1 MLVPFTLC
9 LAAVQAQSIQ
19 VLSEFRRV
27 DAKGAIVKAD
37 EGGKPR
43 EILSPGLMR
52 NTFYSLR
59 VVVDPPKGKWFQFE
73 IAQNPE
79 GLGVTV
85 YKELPG
91 TQGRLEKVAMPVHKI
106 GERLEVYWL
115 DLWIPPRAPVRRIR
129 IEAQLHD
136 GEGWRIAPMEVRV
149 LKGIAPQPKRAGAQ
163 LPAWADSADA
173 PARQAMREF
182 VCDEVPKPALPGLT
196 VSALVRRNAMQD
208 VAIARALQLQ
218 WGRTKLQEAMVK
230 AAGGEDPG
238 AWCGARR
245 HESADGPEWYL
256 RVRDF
261 LYREA
266 SR

>member
-1 MLVPFTLC
+1 MPLL
-9 LAAVQAQSIQ
+9 LALLMASLNAQSIR

-27 DAKGAIVKAD
+27 DTKGEILAAD
-37 EGGKPR
+37 QGGKPR

-91 TQGRLEKVAMPVHKI
+91 TQGKLEKIQMPIHKI

-115 DLWIPPRAPVRRIR
+115 DLWIPPKALVRRIR

-149 LKGIAPQPKRAGAQ
+149 LKGIAPQPKRTGAQ
-163 LPAWADSADA
+163 MPPWTDSAEA
-173 PARQAMREF
+173 PARQVMREF
-182 VCDEVPKPALPGLT
+182 VCEDVPKPALPALT
-196 VSALVRRNAMQD
+196 VAGLVRRNAMQD
-208 VAIARALQLQ
+208 LSIARALQLH
-218 WGRTKLQEAMVK
+218 WGKTKLREEMVK
-230 AAGGEDPG
+230 AAGGEDV
-238 AWCGARR
+238 ASWCGSSK
-245 HESADGPEWYL
+245 HTSPNGPEWYL

>member
-1 MLVPFTLC
+1 MVLFLW
-9 LAAVQAQSIQ
+9 LAAGLLPAQSIR

-27 DAKGAIVKAD
+27 DAKGAILSQDQA
-37 EGGKPR
+37 GKPR

-73 IAQNPE
+73 VAQNPE
-79 GLGVTV
+79 GLGITV
-85 YKELPG
+85 YRELPG
-91 TQGRLEKVAMPVHKI
+91 TQGRLEKVQMPVHKV

-115 DLWIPPRAPVRRIR
+115 DLWIPPRALVRRIR

-149 LKGIAPQPKRAGAQ
+149 LKGIAPQAKRSGAV
-163 LPAWADSADA
+163 LPAWGEPADA
-173 PARQAMREF
+173 PARQAIGEF
-182 VCDEVPKPALPGLT
+182 ICDETPKRALPSLT
-196 VSALVRRNAMQD
+196 VSGLVRRNALQD
-208 VAIARALQLQ
+208 VAIARALQLH
-218 WGRTKLQEAMVK
+218 WGKTKLREAMVR
-230 AAGGEDPG
+230 AAGGEDVES
-238 AWCGARR
+238 WCAAPKQDSP
-245 HESADGPEWYL
+245 EGPEWYL

-261 LYREA
+261 LNREA

>member
-1 MLVPFTLC
+1 MFVLLWLC
-9 LAAVQAQSIQ
+9 LLHLPAQSIK

-27 DAKGAIVKAD
+27 DAKGEILPVD
-37 EGGKPR
+37 QGGKPR

-59 VVVDPPKGKWFQFE
+59 IVVDPPKGKWFQFE
-73 IAQNPE
+73 IAENPE

-91 TQGRLEKVAMPVHKI
+91 TQGRLEKIKMPVHKI

-115 DLWIPPRAPVRRIR
+115 DLWIPPRAPVRRVR

-136 GEGWRIAPMEVRV
+136 GDGWRIVPMEVRV
-149 LKGIAPQPKRAGAQ
+149 LKGIAPQPKRAGAV
-163 LPAWADSADA
+163 LPPWTDSAEA

-182 VCDEVPKPALPGLT
+182 VCEDAVKPALPSLT
-196 VSALVRRNAMQD
+196 VSGLVRRNAMQD
-208 VAIARALQLQ
+208 VAIARALQLH
-218 WGRTKLQEAMVK
+218 WGRTKLQEAIVQ
-230 AAGGEDPG
+230 AAGVADVG
-238 AWCGARR
+238 AFCAAPKMQSP
-245 HESADGPEWYL
+245 HGPEWYM

>member
-1 MLVPFTLC
+1 MFLLLTLC
-9 LAAVQAQSIQ
+9 MAGMHAQSIK

-27 DAKGAIVKAD
+27 DGKGEIVAAD
-37 EGGKPR
+37 QGGQPR

-91 TQGRLEKVAMPVHKI
+91 GRLEKVAMPVHKI

-115 DLWIPPRAPVRRIR
+115 DLWIAPKSLVRRIR
-129 IEAQLHD
+129 LEAQLHD
-136 GEGWRIAPMEVRV
+136 GDGWRIAPMEVRV

-163 LPAWADSADA
+163 LPAWEESADA

-182 VCDEVPKPALPGLT
+182 VCDEAAKPALPRLT
-196 VSALVRRNAMQD
+196 VHALVRRNALQD
-208 VAIARALQLQ
+208 MALARSLQLS
-218 WGRTKLQEAMVK
+218 WGKAQLQEAMVK
-230 AAGGEDPG
+230 AAGGEDV
-238 AWCGARR
+238 ASWCAAP
-245 HESADGPEWYL
+245 SQAAANGPEWYL